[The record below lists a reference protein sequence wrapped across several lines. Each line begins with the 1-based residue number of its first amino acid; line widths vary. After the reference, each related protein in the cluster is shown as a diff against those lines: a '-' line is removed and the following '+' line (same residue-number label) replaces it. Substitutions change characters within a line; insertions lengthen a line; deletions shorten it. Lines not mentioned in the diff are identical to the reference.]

1 MREIAI
7 TVCVLTAALGLAQE
21 PIAQG
26 TPELERAQTTAKA
39 MATELMGRLMKELS
53 AGGPVQ
59 AVRVCSEV
67 APAIAAAH
75 SKDGVKIR
83 RVTAKARNPMST
95 PDAFEAE
102 RLARLEAAHAAGQ
115 PLSDVVEWVEEDG
128 ARSLRLLRPI
138 QVGKACLACH
148 GDPATIDP
156 AVKKLLA
163 ERYPEDRATGY
174 REGDFRGAVSVIVQA
189 AARGQ

>member
-1 MREIAI
+1 MRGTALI
-7 TVCVLTAALGLAQE
+7 VCVLSAAVGLAQD

-26 TPELERAQTTAKA
+26 TPELERAQAAAKA
-39 MATELMGRLMKELS
+39 MGTELMGRLMKELS

-59 AVRVCSEV
+59 AVKVCSEV

-75 SKDGVKIR
+75 SKDGVQIR
-83 RVTAKARNPMST
+83 RVTAKARNPKSR

-115 PLSDVVEWVEEDG
+115 PLADAVEWVEVG
-128 ARSLRLLRPI
+128 GVRSLRLMRPI
-138 QVGKACLACH
+138 RVGTTCLTCH

-156 AVKKLLA
+156 EVKKLLA
-163 ERYPEDRATGY
+163 ERYPEDEATGY

-189 AARGQ
+189 AAP

>member
-1 MREIAI
+1 MRETAI
-7 TVCVLTAALGLAQE
+7 VVCVLTAAVSLAQG
-21 PIAQG
+21 PPAQG
-26 TPELERAQTTAKA
+26 TPELERAQAAAKA

-59 AVRVCSEV
+59 AVKVCSEV

-75 SKDGVKIR
+75 SKDGLQIR
-83 RVTAKARNPMST
+83 RVTAKARNPKSR

-102 RLARLEAAHAAGQ
+102 RLARFEAAHAAGQ
-115 PLSDVVEWVEEDG
+115 PLADVVEWVEEDG

-138 QVGKACLACH
+138 QVGKTCLTCH
-148 GDPATIDP
+148 GDPAAIDP
-156 AVKKLLA
+156 EVKKLLA

-174 REGDFRGAVSVIVQA
+174 REGDFRGAVSVIVRA
-189 AARGQ
+189 AAR